1 MAKVNSHSKMM
12 GYLDSVLDFN
22 PPVEEPKIVCDVT
35 SAHGFMV
42 SKFMVFPDGHVRMI
56 NVQGDIEGVTGYTK
70 DEFINADIMNLLA
83 LKQDTVKK
91 IFDEVDNNGICNKIT
106 EFRKKG
112 GDKVEVCSTVIKVFE
127 NTYVELT
134 SLSNKI
140 MHL

>member
-1 MAKVNSHSKMM
+1 MM

-70 DEFINADIMNLLA
+70 EEFINSDIMNLLA

-91 IFDEVDNNGICNKIT
+91 IFDEVEGSGICNKMT
-106 EFRKKG
+106 KFKKKDG
-112 GDKVEVCSTVIKVFE
+112 SYVDVWSTVIKVFE

-134 SLSNKI
+134 TLSNKI
-140 MHL
+140 MQL